1 MVRIREN
8 ADVIALEKNAYENVV
23 PFVSPYAALEHSA
36 AQQGAKE
43 AIRYLFSSEPKDDYK
58 AYSYAEVL
66 GKVRQAA
73 NTFRSLGA
81 VNGKAVAFL
90 LPGIP
95 EAYFTLLGAETVG
108 QVCPINYLLQ
118 ADHIAEL
125 IEASNSTILVALGP
139 DPRLDIWSKV
149 KSIQAKCPHLECVL
163 TVVSEVKGYQ
173 SLEALMKLHRSDG
186 LDFEPPAQRHQIAAY
201 FHTGGTTAAPKLA
214 QHTQGNQVHAAWG
227 AALMCAMDERDVII
241 NGFPLFHVAGAFV
254 YGLSALIAGATIVL
268 PTILGMRDQVFVRNY
283 WKVVEQHKVTLLAG
297 VPTVISVLMNVPV
310 EDSDISSVR
319 CMLTGGSPLPAEL
332 AAQFEQ
338 RFRVPVRNILGMTEC
353 AGVISIIPFDA
364 QRVPGSCGLR
374 LPFTHIKVVRVV
386 EEEPQPTLECA
397 VNETGMVLIKGPNV
411 SPGYTDR
418 TKNTGTFLDDGW
430 LVSGDLGYI
439 SSTDELHLNG
449 RAKDVIIRS
458 SHNIDPAVI
467 EEALLK
473 HPAVQM
479 AAAVGVPDEYAGEL
493 PAAFVTLK
501 PGHLTTESDLMQFVT
516 PLIPERPAVPKSV
529 TICDDM
535 PLTPIGKIFKPSLRA
550 LAIASVIQDRI
561 DRAFSEGPK
570 PTFTVKQAGARF
582 VVQFRA
588 LPEDATQHNI
598 QNLMAKFA
606 IDFEV
611 IS

>member
-163 TVVSEVKGYQ
+163 TVGSEVKGYQ

-501 PGHLTTESDLMQFVT
+501 PGHLTTESDLLQFVT

-582 VVQFRA
+582 VVQFSA

>member
-163 TVVSEVKGYQ
+163 TVGSEVKGYQ
-173 SLEALMKLHRSDG
+173 SLEALMKLHRSGG

-283 WKVVEQHKVTLLAG
+283 WKVVAQHKVTLLAG

-501 PGHLTTESDLMQFVT
+501 PGHLTTESDLLQFVT

>member
-43 AIRYLFSSEPKDDYK
+43 AIRYLFSSEPKHDYK

-125 IEASNSTILVALGP
+125 IEASNSAILVALGP

-163 TVVSEVKGYQ
+163 TVGSEVKGYQ

-458 SHNIDPAVI
+458 SHNIDPSVI

-493 PAAFVTLK
+493 PAALVTLK
-501 PGHLTTESDLMQFVT
+501 PGH
-516 PLIPERPAVPKSV
+516 
-529 TICDDM
+529 
-535 PLTPIGKIFKPSLRA
+535 
-550 LAIASVIQDRI
+550 
-561 DRAFSEGPK
+561 
-570 PTFTVKQAGARF
+570 
-582 VVQFRA
+582 
-588 LPEDATQHNI
+588 
-598 QNLMAKFA
+598 
-606 IDFEV
+606 
-611 IS
+611 

>member
-163 TVVSEVKGYQ
+163 TVGSEVKGYQ

-283 WKVVEQHKVTLLAG
+283 WKVVAQHKVTLLAG

-501 PGHLTTESDLMQFVT
+501 PGHLTTESDLLQFVT

-582 VVQFRA
+582 VVQFSA

>member
-23 PFVSPYAALEHSA
+23 PFVSPYAALEYSA

-139 DPRLDIWSKV
+139 DPCLDIWSKV

-163 TVVSEVKGYQ
+163 TAGSEVKGYQ

-283 WKVVEQHKVTLLAG
+283 WKVVAQHKVTLLAG

-418 TKNTGTFLDDGW
+418 TKNAGTFLDDGW

-501 PGHLTTESDLMQFVT
+501 PGHLTTESDLLQFVT

>member
-1 MVRIREN
+1 MVRIRESV
-8 ADVIALEKNAYENVV
+8 DVIALEKNAYENVI
-23 PFVSPYAALEHSA
+23 PFVSPYAALK
-36 AQQGAKE
+36 QGAERHGAKD
-43 AIRYLFSSEPKDDYK
+43 AIRYLVSSEPKDGFT

-73 NTFRSLGA
+73 NTFRSLG
-81 VNGKAVAFL
+81 VTNGKAVAFL

-95 EAYFTLLGAETVG
+95 EAYFTLLGAETAG

-125 IEASNSTILVALGP
+125 VEASNSTLLVALGP

-149 KSIQAKCPHLECVL
+149 KLIQAKCPHLECVL
-163 TVVSEVKGYQ
+163 TVGSEVEGYQ
-173 SLEALMKLHRSDG
+173 SLEALMAIHRSDG
-186 LDFEPPAQRHQIAAY
+186 LDFEPPNLRHQMAAY

-227 AALMCAMDERDVII
+227 AALMYAMDDRDVII

-268 PTILGMRDQVFVRNY
+268 PTILGMRDQKFVRNY
-283 WKVVEQHKVTLLAG
+283 WKVVELHKVTLLAG
-297 VPTVISVLMNVPV
+297 VPTIISALMNVPV
-310 EDSDISSVR
+310 EDSDLSSVR
-319 CMLTGGSPLPAEL
+319 CMLTGGSPLPTEL

-338 RFRVPVRNILGMTEC
+338 RFRLPVRNILGMTEC

-364 QRVPGSCGLR
+364 QRLPGSCGLR
-374 LPFTHIKVVRVV
+374 LPFTQIKVVRVV
-386 EEEPQPTLECA
+386 DEEPQPTLECA

-418 TKNTGTFLDDGW
+418 TKNSGTFLDDGW

-439 SSTDELHLNG
+439 GVTGELHLNG

-479 AAAVGVPDEYAGEL
+479 AAAVGMPDEYAGEL
-493 PAAFVTLK
+493 PAVFVTLK
-501 PGHLTTESDLMQFVT
+501 PGLSTTEFDLLQFVT

-535 PLTPIGKIFKPSLRA
+535 PLTPIGKIL
-550 LAIASVIQDRI
+550 
-561 DRAFSEGPK
+561 
-570 PTFTVKQAGARF
+570 
-582 VVQFRA
+582 
-588 LPEDATQHNI
+588 
-598 QNLMAKFA
+598 NLLYGRWQ
-606 IDFEV
+606 
-611 IS
+611 SNP